1 MDTHQDRINSLTQG
15 ILNLQ
20 QNDTVTLTFIVMHMA
35 FLFSRSE
42 IKASDFL
49 SEIFLPQIEVL
60 CLLLERKT
68 QKTFETIFT
77 ELDTMYS

>member
-20 QNDTVTLTFIVMHMA
+20 QNDTVTLTFIVIHMA
-35 FLFSRSE
+35 FLFQE
-42 IKASDFL
+42 IKASDIL
-49 SEIFLPQIEVL
+49 SETFLPQIEVL
-60 CLLLERKT
+60 CVLLELKT
-68 QKTFETIFT
+68 EKTFETILT

>member
-1 MDTHQDRINSLTQG
+1 MDTHQDRINSLAQG
-15 ILNLQ
+15 IVNLQ

-35 FLFSRSE
+35 FLFKE
-42 IKASDFL
+42 IQASDIL
-49 SEIFLPQIEVL
+49 SETLLPQIEVL
-60 CLLLERKT
+60 CALLERKT

>member
-1 MDTHQDRINSLTQG
+1 MDTHQDRINSLAQG

-20 QNDTVTLTFIVMHMA
+20 QNDTVTLTFIVIHMA
-35 FLFSRSE
+35 FLFQE
-42 IKASDFL
+42 IKASDIL
-49 SEIFLPQIEVL
+49 SEIFLPRIEVL

>member
-1 MDTHQDRINSLTQG
+1 MDTHQDRINSLAQG

-20 QNDTVTLTFIVMHMA
+20 QNDTVTLTFIVIHMA
-35 FLFSRSE
+35 FLFQE
-42 IKASDFL
+42 IKASDIL
-49 SEIFLPQIEVL
+49 SEIFLPRIEVL
-60 CLLLERKT
+60 CGLLERKT

>member
-1 MDTHQDRINSLTQG
+1 MDTHQDRINSLAQG

-20 QNDTVTLTFIVMHMA
+20 QNDTVTLTFIVIHMA
-35 FLFSRSE
+35 FLFQE
-42 IKASDFL
+42 IKASDIL
-49 SEIFLPQIEVL
+49 SEIFLPRIEVL
-60 CLLLERKT
+60 CRLLERKT

>member
-1 MDTHQDRINSLTQG
+1 
-15 ILNLQ
+15 
-20 QNDTVTLTFIVMHMA
+20 MHMA
-35 FLFSRSE
+35 FLFKE
-42 IKASDFL
+42 IKASDIL